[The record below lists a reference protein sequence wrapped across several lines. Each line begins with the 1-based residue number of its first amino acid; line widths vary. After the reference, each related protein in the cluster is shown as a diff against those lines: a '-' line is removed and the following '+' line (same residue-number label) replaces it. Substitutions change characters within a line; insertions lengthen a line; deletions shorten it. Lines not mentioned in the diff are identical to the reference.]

1 MLKLFSDLSA
11 YQLQFRQQDTALSS
25 LMDVRYW
32 TLPYPRPQIGPP
44 KRNKCDICGKTLNS
58 TRGLKTMLRRMEH
71 HRQTHN
77 PVTPVCAKCDICGK
91 TLNSTHRGLKTMLSR
106 LERHRQTHTHAP
118 PTPTPC
124 VCGKTFKSAKG
135 LKMHLAVFKPETI
148 KAKNAKILAKK
159 NNKQI
164 KDKCVICGLLFTR
177 WRNIDKHYELHYQH

>member
-11 YQLQFRQQDTALSS
+11 YHLQFRQQDTALSS

-58 TRGLKTMLRRMEH
+58 T
-71 HRQTHN
+71 
-77 PVTPVCAKCDICGK
+77 
-91 TLNSTHRGLKTMLSR
+91 HRGLKTMLSR
-106 LERHRQTHTHAP
+106 LERHRQTHTP
-118 PTPTPC
+118 PTQC
-124 VCGKTFKSAKG
+124 VCGKTFKSAIG

>member
-11 YQLQFRQQDTALSS
+11 YHLQFRQQDTALSS

-58 TRGLKTMLRRMEH
+58 TRGLKTMLRRME
-71 HRQTHN
+71 
-77 PVTPVCAKCDICGK
+77 
-91 TLNSTHRGLKTMLSR
+91 
-106 LERHRQTHTHAP
+106 RHRQTHTP
-118 PTPTPC
+118 PTQC

-135 LKMHLAVFKPETI
+135 LKIHLAVFKPETI

-177 WRNIDKHYELHYQH
+177 WRNVDKHYELHYQH